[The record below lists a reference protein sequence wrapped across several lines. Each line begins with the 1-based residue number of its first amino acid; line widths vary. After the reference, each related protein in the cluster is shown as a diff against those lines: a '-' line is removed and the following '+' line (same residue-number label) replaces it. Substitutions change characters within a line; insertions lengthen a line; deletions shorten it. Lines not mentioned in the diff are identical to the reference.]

1 MALQNIP
8 ANLGGFR
15 LMVTEAPA
23 VKMRE
28 AKDGTVTP
36 VVDRDTLAEQYVVVL
51 FAKPKPVA
59 GKRAGKGEEIR
70 VNLPGAPA
78 DEIEEGDY
86 VELINLVIN
95 TYEMR
100 GEDGKISASGMW
112 FKADGL
118 KPVIKTASISNAA

>member
-28 AKDGTVTP
+28 VNGQQVPVT
-36 VVDRDTLAEQYVVVL
+36 DRDTGQEQYVVVL
-51 FAKPKPVA
+51 FAKPRPRA
-59 GKRAGKGEEIR
+59 GQRAGKGEEIR

-78 DEIEEGDY
+78 EEVEEGDY
-86 VELINLVIN
+86 VELVNLVIN

-100 GEDGKISASGMW
+100 GEDGRITASGMW

-118 KPVIKTASISNAA
+118 KPLLRSAAAA

>member
-28 AKDGTVTP
+28 AKDGTLTP
-36 VVDRDTLAEQYVVVL
+36 VVDRDTQSEQYVVVL

-78 DEIEEGDY
+78 DEFEEGDY

-100 GEDGKISASGMW
+100 GDDGKISASGMW

-118 KPVIKTASISNAA
+118 KPVFKSAVTSPAA